1 MTTRFGA
8 GPAAALGLLLL
19 GSFAALDARQAV
31 ERPVYVSVVD
41 EKGAP
46 VTDLTASDFLVRED
60 GMAREVLRV
69 GRATD
74 PMQIAVLADDT
85 QAATQMIPDERR
97 GLQAFVKA
105 LHQGNE
111 IALLTFGDRP
121 EILVDYT
128 VTLEALTRGVD
139 RLFARPG
146 SGSSL
151 LQAIV
156 QTTNGF
162 RKREAR
168 RPVVVVITTEGEE
181 FSNDYFVTV
190 LEELFRSRAQ
200 LHAIIRQVG
209 DADPANDANRN
220 RSIVLAEGTLAT
232 GGRRDYILADTGLPQ
247 KLEELATEL
256 KSQYLLVYARTQTLI
271 PPKKLQISVR
281 RPGLTTRAMTRAD
294 QP

>member
-8 GPAAALGLLLL
+8 GPAAGMGLLLL
-19 GSFAALDARQAV
+19 SSFAALDARQAV
-31 ERPVYVSVVD
+31 ERRVYVSVLD
-41 EKGAP
+41 AKGAP
-46 VTDLTASDFLVRED
+46 VSDLTASDFLVRED
-60 GMAREVLRV
+60 GLAREVLRV

-85 QAATQMIPDERR
+85 QAASQLIADERR

-128 VTLEALTRGVD
+128 VTLEALNRGID

-146 SGSSL
+146 AGSSL
-151 LQAIV
+151 LEAIG

-162 RKREAR
+162 RKREAT
-168 RPVVVVITTEGEE
+168 RPVIVVITTEGEE

-190 LEELFRSRAQ
+190 LEELLRSRAQ

-209 DADPANDANRN
+209 DANQAGDANRN

-232 GGRRDYILADTGLPQ
+232 GGRRDFILADTGLTP

-271 PPKKLQISVR
+271 PPKKLQVSVR

-294 QP
+294 LP